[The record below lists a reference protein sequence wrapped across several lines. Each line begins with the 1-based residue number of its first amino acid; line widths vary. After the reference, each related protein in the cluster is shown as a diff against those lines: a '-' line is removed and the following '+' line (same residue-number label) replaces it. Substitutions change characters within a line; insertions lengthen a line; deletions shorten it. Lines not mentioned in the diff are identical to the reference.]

1 MPHSDPPAAEPSNN
15 PASSAAMEVEPT
27 LSAASSSPADE
38 DFVMI
43 EAGEVQGVVEEA
55 APAAEP
61 PSAQAEADEDM
72 KVEIQQEKRPE
83 TKLEDLFAGMDSDDD
98 EFSTPVNAP
107 NGQQQESRYLPFQ
120 TLPPSPTVSTSPK
133 LTSNQPSRH
142 P

>member
-1 MPHSDPPAAEPSNN
+1 MPHSDPPAAEPSSN
-15 PASSAAMEVEPT
+15 PASPAPMEVEPT
-27 LSAASSSPADE
+27 LAAASSSPADE

-43 EAGEVQGVVEEA
+43 EAGDVHGVVEEGT
-55 APAAEP
+55 PAAEP

-107 NGQQQESRYLPFQ
+107 SGQQQESG
-120 TLPPSPTVSTSPK
+120 
-133 LTSNQPSRH
+133 
-142 P
+142 